1 MTPTA
6 PRRQPLQDFAP
17 LHSDRRPRGPNPVA
31 SGGRRLYLQAVQ
43 TLDPVQNATPPGAKA
58 SPAVARNTAPILN
71 VLRTHLPARG
81 RVLEI
86 ASGSGEHALAF
97 ARALPAVTWTPS
109 DPSPE
114 ARASIAAWAA
124 EAALP
129 NLKPPLDLDAATPDA
144 WHDIDVQVVFCANMI
159 HISPW
164 AATEGLMAG
173 AGRILP
179 DPGGLLVLYGPFREA
194 EVPLAP
200 SNADFDAS
208 LKTRDPLWGLR
219 DREAVVALAKS
230 HGLHLT
236 RRVEMP
242 ANNLMLL
249 FRRA

>member
-1 MTPTA
+1 M
-6 PRRQPLQDFAP
+6 
-17 LHSDRRPRGPNPVA
+17 H
-31 SGGRRLYLQAVQ
+31 
-43 TLDPVQNATPPGAKA
+43 TLDPVQNAVPEGARATPH
-58 SPAVARNTAPILN
+58 SARNTAPILE
-71 VLRTHLPARG
+71 VLRAHLPARG

-114 ARASIAAWAA
+114 ARTSIAAWAA
-124 EAALP
+124 DAGLP

-144 WHDIDVQVVFCANMI
+144 WPAVDVQVIFCANMI

-173 AGRILP
+173 AARVLP
-179 DPGGLLVLYGPFREA
+179 DPGGLLVLYGPYREA
-194 EVPLAP
+194 DVALAP
-200 SNADFDAS
+200 SNAAFDED
-208 LKTRDPLWGLR
+208 LKARNPVWGLR
-219 DREAVVALAKS
+219 DREAVVALAQG